1 MIRVEKRD
9 FFAVLLL
16 LTVCSCVSEIDKKA
30 SIASDAS
37 TIKTFYASIECS
49 EPDTKVFADA
59 NMKVLWNA
67 DDRLTI
73 FNQSTYN
80 YQYRFTGDDG
90 DNAGG
95 FEEIPASGFISGNSL
110 NNVYAVYPY
119 STDNKINNAGTTIT
133 LTLPAEQ
140 AYKEHSFGVGAN
152 TMIAATNNNFLA
164 FKNVGG
170 YLSLRLYGDN
180 VSVSRITLQGNNHE
194 KIAGKAEIAVGVGT
208 LSSVTMTNE
217 AAETIS
223 IVCDPAVK
231 IGTSSSDYTDFWF
244 VIPPVTFTKGF
255 TVTVTDSFG
264 GTFEVSTSK
273 SFTISR
279 STVEWMSPLKV
290 VPNYDNV
297 AIVFADA
304 NVKAVCVANW
314 DTNGDGEL
322 SYAEAAA
329 VTELGGAFSNND
341 EIEYFGEFKYFVGIK
356 SMGALSGDGTGD
368 NPNGFSLCSKLKTIC
383 LPPSLTDIGG
393 SAFYYCENLQEVE
406 IPVDIKR
413 IWYNPFIGCKNLT
426 TFIDSKGNK
435 SRLLFSKNENS
446 RTLCSVAT
454 GGLISL
460 EIQTAYGAP
469 GYNVTWI
476 GGGALYDCYEGLTN
490 VTVYIDALKTVGCNA
505 FAGNENMNV
514 SFQTENEYATTL
526 LNSLDKY
533 AFAHTGITTFS
544 IPEGVTVGR
553 GCFAYCEKLSSLYLS
568 DQSSIPEDLCY
579 DCKSLNRMWIPASVK
594 TIENNAFSYCT
605 SIGDFYVAS
614 TTPPTINGNPFSNT
628 SCTFKVP
635 SSAVATYKEH
645 AKWST
650 YATRIVGY

>member
-1 MIRVEKRD
+1 MTRIGNHC

-16 LTVCSCVSEIDKKA
+16 LIISSCISEIDKTA

-37 TIKTFYASIECS
+37 RIKTFYATTEGS
-49 EPDTKVFADA
+49 EQGTKVFADA

-80 YQYRFTGDDG
+80 SQFCFTGDDG

-95 FEEIPASGFISGNSL
+95 FEEIPASGLISGNSL
-110 NNVYAVYPY
+110 SNIYAVYPY
-119 STDNKINNAGTTIT
+119 SSTNKINNAGTVIT

-152 TMIAATNNNFLA
+152 TMIAATSGNFLA

-208 LSSVTMTNE
+208 VPSVTMTNE
-217 AAETIS
+217 AIETIS

-231 IGTSSSDYTDFWF
+231 IGTSSSNYTDFWF

-255 TVTVTDSFG
+255 TVTVTDNLG

-279 STVEWMSPLKV
+279 STVEWMAALKV
-290 VPNYDNV
+290 VPDYDNA
-297 AIVFADA
+297 AIVFADV
-304 NVKAVCVANW
+304 NVKAICVANW

-329 VTELGGAFSNND
+329 VTKLGGAFSNND
-341 EIEYFGEFKYFVGIK
+341 EIEYFNEFKYFVGIT
-356 SMGALSGDGTGD
+356 SMGALSDDGTGD

-383 LPPSLTDIGG
+383 LPPSLIHIGG

-406 IPVDIKR
+406 IPVDIKF

-426 TFIDSKGNK
+426 TFIDPKGNK
-435 SRLLFSKNENS
+435 SRFLFSKNENS

-454 GGLISL
+454 GGLASL
-460 EIQTAYGAP
+460 EIQTAYGT
-469 GYNVTWI
+469 GYSITMI

-490 VTVYIDALKTVGCNA
+490 LTVYIDDLKWVGNSA
-505 FAGNENMNV
+505 FASNENMKV
-514 SFQTENEYATTL
+514 SFQTENEYGTTL
-526 LNSLDKY
+526 LKSIGKY

-544 IPEGVTVGR
+544 IPEGVTVEK
-553 GCFAYCEKLSSLYLS
+553 GCFAYCGKLSSLYLS
-568 DQSSIPEDLCY
+568 DQSFIPEDFCY

-594 TIENNAFSYCT
+594 TIGNNAFSYCT
-605 SIGDFYVAS
+605 SIGVFYIAS
-614 TTPPTINGNPFSNT
+614 TAPPTINGNPFRNT
-628 SCTFKVP
+628 SCTFMVP
-635 SSAVATYKEH
+635 SSAVTTYKEH
-645 AKWST
+645 EIWGT
-650 YATRIVGY
+650 YSSRIVGY